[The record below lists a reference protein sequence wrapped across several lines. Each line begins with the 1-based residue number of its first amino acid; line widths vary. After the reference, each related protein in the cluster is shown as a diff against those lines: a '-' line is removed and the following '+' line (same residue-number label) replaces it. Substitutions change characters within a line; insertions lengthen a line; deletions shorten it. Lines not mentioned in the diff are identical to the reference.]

1 MDVRKN
7 DFLANHF
14 VIFVRLTVYTLI
26 GYDKFKYN

>member
-7 DFLANHF
+7 DFWQTILSF
-14 VIFVRLTVYTLI
+14 FVRLTVYTLI